1 MANPVATMEKL
12 TGEKVN
18 LPEGQKLTVVD
29 QSDESTVYFNIPKRV
44 EIDNLQLTEEQLEQV
59 AGGITP
65 TFIAFGY
72 GFVVGE
78 PKMVWSLGV
87 NGLNILLYDG
97 LLYII
102 LLIQYNSISIY
113 YQILYVSLLTLN
125 NF

>member
-1 MANPVATMEKL
+1 MEFNQEQNLNSQVVQKAWDDAEFKKQLMANPVATMEKL

-72 GFVVGE
+72 GFVVG
-78 PKMVWSLGV
+78 V
-87 NGLNILLYDG
+87 
-97 LLYII
+97 
-102 LLIQYNSISIY
+102 SIWAA
-113 YQILYVSLLTLN
+113 TH
-125 NF
+125 

>member
-1 MANPVATMEKL
+1 MEFNQEQNLNSQVVQKAWDDAEFKKQLMANPVATMEKL

-44 EIDNLQLTEEQLEQV
+44 EIDNLQITEEQLEQV

-72 GFVVGE
+72 GFVVG
-78 PKMVWSLGV
+78 V
-87 NGLNILLYDG
+87 
-97 LLYII
+97 
-102 LLIQYNSISIY
+102 SIWAA
-113 YQILYVSLLTLN
+113 TH
-125 NF
+125 

>member
-72 GFVVGE
+72 GFVVG
-78 PKMVWSLGV
+78 V
-87 NGLNILLYDG
+87 
-97 LLYII
+97 
-102 LLIQYNSISIY
+102 SIWAA
-113 YQILYVSLLTLN
+113 TH
-125 NF
+125 